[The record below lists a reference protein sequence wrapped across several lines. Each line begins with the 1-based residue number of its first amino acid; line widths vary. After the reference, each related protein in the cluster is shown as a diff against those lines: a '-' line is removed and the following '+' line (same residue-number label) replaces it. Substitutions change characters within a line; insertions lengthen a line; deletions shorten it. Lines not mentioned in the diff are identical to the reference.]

1 MNKSAGDLDQA
12 LIESVT
18 RGVALGQPKLLEHIV
33 RFIKE
38 LLIEA
43 LEVTEIVR
51 VQGLLNRF
59 HGVAGERCNLRD
71 RTADQRQPGHGG
83 PSQVMEV

>member
-1 MNKSAGDLDQA
+1 MNKSAGELDQA

-43 LEVTEIVR
+43 LEVTQIVR
-51 VQGLLNRF
+51 IVRLASARS
-59 HGVAGERCNLRD
+59 
-71 RTADQRQPGHGG
+71 DQRRDFF
-83 PSQVMEV
+83 